1 MKQNVRHIALYILA
15 VLCGSNL
22 MIRAQVVINPGSALT
37 VKDGTALFVGTTLTL
52 RSNSAKSGFLVD
64 QTMGN
69 GVGITG
75 SIAVERYLSANAWH
89 NVSAPL
95 SNANSSLF
103 TGTDL
108 VFRYDET
115 QVLNDWNFGW
125 MWHTGALNAMQ
136 GYDVFL
142 PSTITVTYSSAN
154 PADLNT
160 GNYDIGVTRTNIA
173 DGETE
178 SHKGWNL
185 VGNPYP
191 SPVDWLAASGWN
203 KSAINDAKYI
213 WNELSQVYSIFLGG
227 GNPIGLNG
235 GTQFIPS
242 NQGFWVQA
250 MQNGLITINNSAR
263 VGQLVA
269 TPDYYK
275 ASGTDWPTL
284 SLVASGN
291 GFSDET
297 IVRFIAGA
305 SDGFDQDL
313 DAAKLFSPS
322 LAVPQLASV
331 MENNFFAINAM
342 DRILPAL
349 AVPLYFSAN
358 IDGEYTLRVRPVS
371 TIPADVVYVIRDK
384 KLGLSHPLSKD
395 SVLVFNYRTND
406 DPRRFSLVFEPD
418 QQGITS
424 KASDFSVFSQE
435 GGFTIVHKP
444 GTPVEVNISLYNIL
458 GQLVSSDMITMT
470 TTYASKPFLPKG
482 CYIVQLAVGEQRFQH
497 KVNL

>member
-1 MKQNVRHIALYILA
+1 MKQLIRHIALNILA
-15 VLCGSNL
+15 VLCGSDL
-22 MIRAQVVINPGSALT
+22 MLQAQVVINPGSALT
-37 VKDGTALFVGTTLTL
+37 VKDGTALFVDTSLTL

-64 QTMGN
+64 QTMSN

-75 SIAVERYLSANAWH
+75 SVAVERYLSANAWH

-108 VFRYDET
+108 IFWYDET

-142 PSTITVTYSSAN
+142 PATITVSYSSAN
-154 PADLNT
+154 PGDLNT
-160 GNYDIGVTRTNIA
+160 GNFNIGVTRTNLA

-203 KSAINDAKYI
+203 KSAINDAKYT
-213 WNELSQVYSIFLGG
+213 WNELTQVYTIFLGG
-227 GNPIGLNG
+227 GSPIGLNG
-235 GTQFIPS
+235 GTRFIPS

-250 MQNGLITINNSAR
+250 LQNGLFNLNNSAR
-263 VGQLVA
+263 VGQMEA

-275 ASGTDWPTL
+275 ASETDWPTL
-284 SLVASGN
+284 KLVASGN
-291 GFSDET
+291 GFNDEA
-297 IVRFIAGA
+297 IIRFIPGA
-305 SDGFDQDL
+305 SPGFDQDV

-322 LAVPQLASV
+322 LVVPQLASV
-331 MENNFFAINAM
+331 MENNFLAINTM
-342 DRILPAL
+342 DGILPAL
-349 AVPLYFSAN
+349 AVPLFFSAD
-358 IDGEYTLRVRPVS
+358 IDGEYMLKVSPVS
-371 TIPADVVYVIRDK
+371 SIPADVAYVIRDRQ
-384 KLGLSHPLSKD
+384 LGLSHPLSQD
-395 SVLVFNYRTND
+395 PVLVFDYRTGD
-406 DPRRFSLVFEPD
+406 DPRRFTLVFEPD
-418 QQGITS
+418 QQGITN
-424 KASDFSVFSQE
+424 KANDFSVFSHN
-435 GGFTIVHKP
+435 GDITIVHKP
-444 GTPVEVNISLYNIL
+444 GTPVEVNISLYNLL
-458 GQLVSSDMITMT
+458 GQLVSSDLVTLTKTVAIR
-470 TTYASKPFLPKG
+470 PFLPKA
-482 CYIVQLAVGEQRFQH
+482 CYIVQLAVGEQLLQY